1 MNTANTS
8 LLNSS
13 PRTDVIILGHCKSDQ
28 DRAFTSETPHELL
41 PQSLQLIEKACAQLS
56 YSRNYFA
63 LGEHISNHQLNAR
76 IVLFFTSHLPTH
88 QLYAQIGALLQS
100 YPKSLVVPI
109 VEYADQAKAAA
120 LLDLGCVDFLL
131 APFGQNQCVN
141 LLQRLNCDQASS
153 TFYVNESQASR
164 RLLSMAQRVATTR
177 APILITGETGTGK
190 ELLARYIHEVGGNSR
205 APFIAINCAAIP
217 EAMLESLLF
226 GHEKGAFTG
235 AVQASPGKFELA
247 QGGTLLLDEIGEM
260 PLGLQAKLLRVLQ
273 EKKVER
279 LGGRREIDLDVRII
293 AATNRDLRE
302 EVAQGRFRSDLLF
315 RLDVLPLHISPLRE
329 RMDDVIALA
338 ETFINKFSPA
348 EAGCNLL
355 TEEARLALR
364 HHDWP
369 GNVRELENLM
379 QRALVLR
386 KGLFIQPDDLGL
398 PLPNA
403 SSCPTDDT
411 LPPIEARPFV
421 HKNAQEAQVHP
432 SLIQEN
438 ALSNGDK
445 NASQQDWAHAIELGE
460 FSSTSLTRSTQS
472 GEQLEPLRALSFNE
486 EASRQTIHI
495 TAVNGKSAL
504 KAKGKLAEYQHV
516 INTIQFYGGHKTKAA
531 QHLGMTTR
539 ALRYRLNA
547 MREQGITLPF

>member
-1 MNTANTS
+1 MNNANTS
-8 LLNSS
+8 HSTSS
-13 PRTDVIILGHCKSDQ
+13 LQKDVIILGHDKADEEIAFCSEKS
-28 DRAFTSETPHELL
+28 HLLL
-41 PQSLQLIEKACAQLS
+41 PQSLQLIEQACNALS

-63 LGEHISNHQLNAR
+63 LGEQLSSHQLNAR
-76 IVLFFTSHLPTH
+76 IVLFFTSHLATH
-88 QLYAQIGALLQS
+88 HLYAQIGALLQS
-100 YPKSLVVPI
+100 YPQALVVPI
-109 VEYADQAKAAA
+109 VEYADQSKAAA
-120 LLDLGCVDFLL
+120 LLELGCVDFLL
-131 APFGQNQCVN
+131 APFSQEQCEN
-141 LLQRLNCDQASS
+141 LLQRLHGNQTNNA
-153 TFYVNESQASR
+153 FFVNESQASR

-190 ELLARYIHEVGGNSR
+190 ELLARYIHDVGGNSKS
-205 APFIAINCAAIP
+205 PFIAINCAAIP

-235 AVQASPGKFELA
+235 AVQSSPGKFELA

-329 RMDDVIALA
+329 RVDDVIPLA
-338 ETFINKFSPA
+338 NAFIKKFSPA
-348 EAGCNLL
+348 DADQDLL
-355 TEEARLALR
+355 TEDARLALC
-364 HHDWP
+364 HYQWP

-386 KGLFIQPDDLGL
+386 KGLYIQAEDLGL
-398 PLPNA
+398 PFAHSADELENTPHNIVETLDAQQSNIATLA
-403 SSCPTDDT
+403 SAQPESTVAFDHQPDATRT
-411 LPPIEARPFV
+411 LPVYLSGE
-421 HKNAQEAQVHP
+421 KNT
-432 SLIQEN
+432 
-438 ALSNGDK
+438 ALLNNTTAEGFS
-445 NASQQDWAHAIELGE
+445 SQQ
-460 FSSTSLTRSTQS
+460 
-472 GEQLEPLRALSFNE
+472 N
-486 EASRQTIHI
+486 IHI
-495 TAVNGKSAL
+495 SVAAGKSAL

-516 INTIQFYGGHKTKAA
+516 INTIQYFGGHKTKAA